1 MAPRPNFRQ
10 YVVPVVGLLWGSC
23 MTLAALI
30 SRVQDLTF
38 QSNPYSL
45 RSYWLL
51 GLPGFIMAAGWL
63 VFRLVK

>member
-1 MAPRPNFRQ
+1 MPPRPNYRQ
-10 YVVPVVGLLWGSC
+10 YVVPVVGLLWGTC

-45 RSYWLL
+45 RSYVLL